1 MPFVSRDGPDCG
13 EENLLIP
20 KTEGDSTVVPQ
31 SLEITAA
38 KIVFYTY
45 FVLRIEIILPNNS
58 SQHTYYATDTA
69 RPIDHHLVK
78 FAVADDRGNIGDGVT
93 EPGLYS

>member
-1 MPFVSRDGPDCG
+1 MMVPIAAGKNF
-13 EENLLIP
+13 LIP
-20 KTEGDSTVVPQ
+20 KTEGDLTVVPQ

-45 FVLRIEIILPNNS
+45 FVLRIEIILPNNP

-69 RPIDHHLVK
+69 HPIDHHLVK

>member
-1 MPFVSRDGPDCG
+1 MMVPIVAGKNF
-13 EENLLIP
+13 LIP

-45 FVLRIEIILPNNS
+45 FVLRIEIILPNNP

-93 EPGLYS
+93 GTGLYS

>member
-1 MPFVSRDGPDCG
+1 MMVPIAAGKNF
-13 EENLLIP
+13 LIP

>member
-1 MPFVSRDGPDCG
+1 MMVPIAAGKNF
-13 EENLLIP
+13 LIP

-69 RPIDHHLVK
+69 HPIDHHLVK

>member
-1 MPFVSRDGPDCG
+1 MVPIAAGKNF
-13 EENLLIP
+13 LIP
-20 KTEGDSTVVPQ
+20 KAEGDSTVVPQ

-45 FVLRIEIILPNNS
+45 FVLRIEIILPNNP

-69 RPIDHHLVK
+69 HPIDHHLVK

>member
-1 MPFVSRDGPDCG
+1 MAPNAAGKIF
-13 EENLLIP
+13 LIP

-31 SLEITAA
+31 RLEITTA

-45 FVLRIEIILPNNS
+45 FVLRIEITLPNNP
-58 SQHTYYATDTA
+58 SQHTYYATETA
-69 RPIDHHLVK
+69 RPIDHVPVNL
-78 FAVADDRGNIGDGVT
+78 AVADDRGNIGDGVT

>member
-1 MPFVSRDGPDCG
+1 MMVPIAAGKNF
-13 EENLLIP
+13 LIP
-20 KTEGDSTVVPQ
+20 KAEGDSTVVPQ

-45 FVLRIEIILPNNS
+45 FVLRIEIILPNNP

-69 RPIDHHLVK
+69 HPIDHHLVK

>member
-1 MPFVSRDGPDCG
+1 MAPNAAGKIF
-13 EENLLIP
+13 LIP

-45 FVLRIEIILPNNS
+45 FVLRIEIILPNNP

-69 RPIDHHLVK
+69 HPIDHHLVK

>member
-1 MPFVSRDGPDCG
+1 MMVPIVAGKNF
-13 EENLLIP
+13 LIP

-45 FVLRIEIILPNNS
+45 FVLRIEIILPNNP

-78 FAVADDRGNIGDGVT
+78 FAVADDRGDIGDGVT
-93 EPGLYS
+93 GTGLYS

>member
-1 MPFVSRDGPDCG
+1 MMVPIAAGKNF
-13 EENLLIP
+13 LIP
-20 KTEGDSTVVPQ
+20 KAEGDSTVVPQ

-69 RPIDHHLVK
+69 HPIDHHLVK
-78 FAVADDRGNIGDGVT
+78 FAVADDRGDIGDGVT
-93 EPGLYS
+93 GTGLYS